1 MGEGL
6 GEEPRRKTAE
16 LIGQEVESV
25 GVGEMGAE
33 IIVEGEAFHP
43 VHDQHGVFDTA
54 GRSADK
60 ELAFEILDADE
71 VGRDHLLELVG
82 DGSVGLGTS
91 GLVFEKA
98 FEGMERAVAGV
109 LHLENLGEVATAHHR
124 LAVGISDKAESS
136 QLVEVFLRQP
146 QGIDVLLY
154 GRVGHSLCAIIS
166 VVLILTVFLHVESL
180 PIVKISVIF
189 KQAPIVVIPEVI

>member
-6 GEEPRRKTAE
+6 GEEPRRKTAK

-25 GVGEMGAE
+25 GVREMGAE

-43 VHDQHGVFDTA
+43 VHHQHRIFGTA
-54 GRSADK
+54 VACVYKEFSLQKTDVCKIGRSD
-60 ELAFEILDADE
+60 
-71 VGRDHLLELVG
+71 LLELVG
-82 DGSVGLGTS
+82 DGTVGLGTP

-109 LHLENLGEVATAHHR
+109 LHFENHGEVAAAHDR
-124 LAVGISDKAESS
+124 AAIGLSVQPKIG
-136 QLVEVFLRQP
+136 QLVEVVLGKSQS
-146 QGIDVLLY
+146 IDILFY
-154 GRVGHSLCAIIS
+154 SRIEHSLCAINS

-189 KQAPIVVIPEVI
+189 KQAPVVVIPEVF